1 VGIVTGQ
8 ALSVHNRRVRDSFA
22 GGWILV
28 AFEAEI
34 GNGFGYLSRS
44 FRKMEIVAHRA
55 IPG

>member
-1 VGIVTGQ
+1 MGIVTGQ
-8 ALSVHNRRVRDSFA
+8 ALSVLNGRVRDPFA
-22 GGWILV
+22 GGWIVV

-44 FRKMEIVAHRA
+44 FRKMEIVAHCA